1 MIDLDQLPKLICL
14 SISQYL
20 LKHCELSL
28 PVVDFTEDDVVEI
41 LVEQSDVVDEFL
53 LVQVV

>member
-41 LVEQSDVVDEFL
+41 LVEQSDVVDELL